1 MALSF
6 LDRGR
11 GVPTVQMQAPAG
23 SDMGNSS
30 QRQFPQ
36 PGGLLGDSIGD
47 AMISFQG
54 RASLTLLAGLI
65 VLSIVFYMATRD
77 AQGS

>member
-1 MALSF
+1 MSLSF

-11 GVPTVQMQAPAG
+11 NPTVQMQAPAG
-23 SDMGNSS
+23 ADMGNASVLS
-30 QRQFPQ
+30 QR
-36 PGGLLGDSIGD
+36 GLTHDAVGD
-47 AMISFQG
+47 AYLSLQG

-65 VLSIVFYMATRD
+65 MLSIVFYLWTRD